1 MARLLIIL
9 LILLFSLGCKKNL
22 LQLSIQTIP
31 SGTTDQLNGIYFIDN
46 NNGYIVG
53 GDRYQRG
60 ILLRTKNGGSTWTN
74 TQIEAKMLEDIAFV
88 DSVGFAVGVDG
99 KIAST
104 INGGDSW
111 SSFQS
116 PGWTDLHSIKAADI
130 NSWVSVGGIAW
141 HRGVVHTS
149 LDRGLS
155 WHLDTLD
162 QELRVIHMI
171 DAQNGFAAG
180 YGTIIKTAN
189 TAVDW
194 EHTGADGDFFID
206 LDFPSASVGYA
217 VGYNG
222 SILKT
227 TDGGLSWDTQRNPT
241 ARKQIYLEA
250 VSFVDEQEGYA
261 VGRKG
266 VFLKTTN
273 GGKKWQQVDTGT
285 KEDLYDVWPF
295 GPQGG
300 LIVGTEGLIIKY
312 AN

>member
-9 LILLFSLGCKKNL
+9 LILAFSLGCKKKL
-22 LQLSIQTIP
+22 LQLNIQTIT
-31 SGTTDQLNGIYFIDN
+31 SGTTDQLNGIFFIDN

-53 GDRYQRG
+53 GVRFQRG
-60 ILLRTKNGGSTWTN
+60 ILLRTNNGGSTWTN
-74 TQIEAKMLEDIAFV
+74 NQIEAKMLEDVAFV

-99 KIAST
+99 KIAGT
-104 INGGDSW
+104 TNGGDSW

-116 PGWTDLHSIKAADI
+116 PGWTDLHSIKPANI
-130 NSWVSVGGIAW
+130 NSWVAVGGTAW
-141 HRGVVHTS
+141 NRGVIHTS
-149 LDRGLS
+149 IDRGMS
-155 WHLDTLD
+155 WDLDTLIP
-162 QELRVIHMI
+162 ELRAIHMI
-171 DAQNGFAAG
+171 DAKNGFAAG
-180 YGTIIKTAN
+180 YGTIMKTAN

-227 TDGGLSWDTQRNPT
+227 TDGGLNWDIQRNPL

-250 VSFVDEQEGYA
+250 VAFVDEQEGYA

-273 GGKKWQQVDTGT
+273 GSKWQQVETGT

-300 LIVGTEGLIIKY
+300 LIVGTEGLILKY
-312 AN
+312 TN